1 MALAS
6 TAMGDM
12 LPDRIP
18 TEPAPAARPLSS
30 REAGRRARELLG
42 VLGDLLKLAY
52 RLVRDPRV
60 PMRRR
65 LVAGAALAYVVV
77 PVDLIPDAIP
87 GLGQTDD
94 ILVLALALRFLMEAA
109 GPEVVAEHW
118 DGEPGTLETVDAV
131 VEWGADLV
139 PRSVRRTLRRLL
151 R

>member
-1 MALAS
+1 
-6 TAMGDM
+6 MGEDY
-12 LPDRIP
+12 LPVP
-18 TEPAPAARPLSS
+18 TSDGDE
-30 REAGRRARELLG
+30 GRARRLEPVRKLAAS
-42 VLGDLLKLAY
+42 VPALLKLAY

-60 PMRRR
+60 PAKRR
-65 LVAGAALAYVVV
+65 VFAMGALAYVVS

-94 ILVLALALRFLMEAA
+94 VLVLALALRMLMEAA

-118 DGEPGTLETVDAV
+118 DGAPETLETVDAV

>member
-87 GLGQTDD
+87 GLGQADD
-94 ILVLALALRFLMEAA
+94 LLVVAMALRVLMDGA
-109 GPEVVAEHW
+109 GREIAAEHW
-118 DGEPGTLETVDAV
+118 DGDPATLEAIDSLV
-131 VEWGADLV
+131 VWGSEMV
-139 PRSVRRTLRRLL
+139 PRRLSRSLRRLL
-151 R
+151 G